1 MVSGLVSPSSTSGDP
16 NHYHAHWCA
25 VSSATASSFTCLSLS
40 YWSFFFRCLFECGVL
55 LPLLSL
61 SILKIHLFPKFL
73 NEFLGIHQDSLTS
86 EEHASSTSGS
96 KRSTALPS
104 LKTPVASPASSSLL
118 TKSAICELFIFL
130 QLRHLSFLVI
140 SEKCYYDR
148 MGSVHDGSPPPSYLG
163 GPGAQRCRWEDGY
176 IMSDLR
182 HTDRGFKWSPCSI
195 AQFDHFLKY
204 RLLIT

>member
-16 NHYHAHWCA
+16 NHYNAHWCA

-73 NEFLGIHQDSLTS
+73 NEFLEIHQDSLTS

-118 TKSAICELFIFL
+118 TKSAICELFIYF
-130 QLRHLSFLVI
+130 FTIAPFIILVI
-140 SEKCYYDR
+140 SEKCFIPFNSFGEFY
-148 MGSVHDGSPPPSYLG
+148 
-163 GPGAQRCRWEDGY
+163 
-176 IMSDLR
+176 
-182 HTDRGFKWSPCSI
+182 
-195 AQFDHFLKY
+195 FLLNFVSFSKQIFQNLELVLLH
-204 RLLIT
+204 RLLHPTSKFGSSKCREKLKKNSKKS